1 MKFIIDNREVPDYNL
16 SNNEMIELLNNEN
29 TSNEGKEHLKN
40 LIVSR
45 FQYNLCKYSGETE
58 DDVFVRFFAN
68 FVNGKLESKR
78 KVAERMATEH
88 RYLQNEMFKVCLE
101 YIKVLAENSEKG
113 WYDGRND
120 WACKTSGKIV
130 ELLKAENYYI

>member
-29 TSNEGKEHLKN
+29 TTNEEKEHLKN

-45 FQYNLCKYSGETE
+45 FQHSLCKHDGETE
-58 DDVFVRFFAN
+58 DDVFVRLFAN

-78 KVAERMATEH
+78 KVAEKMATEH

>member
-29 TSNEGKEHLKN
+29 TTNEEKEHLKN

-45 FQYNLCKYSGETE
+45 FQYNLCKYAGETE
-58 DDVFVRFFAN
+58 DDVFVRLFAN

-101 YIKVLAENSEKG
+101 YIKVLAENNEKG
-113 WYDGRND
+113 YYDGRNE
-120 WACKTSGKIV
+120 WSCKTSGKIV